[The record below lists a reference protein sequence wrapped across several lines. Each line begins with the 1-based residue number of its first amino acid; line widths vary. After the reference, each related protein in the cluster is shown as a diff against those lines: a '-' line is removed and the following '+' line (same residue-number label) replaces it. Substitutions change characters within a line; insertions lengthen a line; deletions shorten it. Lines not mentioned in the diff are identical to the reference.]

1 MFDRVSNTLLGETTS
16 DHYFIEYKRMRLTW
30 HVAIIQE
37 DIDVI
42 HARKVSRRGARCT
55 YSIIQ
60 LTFLEN
66 HLTFWDVKK
75 SWIIP
80 IIPLP
85 RQRNIKKI
93 FTHKQAS
100 RRRHS
105 FRMTSLHYES
115 YRDIHMIVSAND
127 LTPAAN
133 IIVWF

>member
-1 MFDRVSNTLLGETTS
+1 MFARVSNTLLGETTS
-16 DHYFIEYKRMRLTW
+16 DHYFTEYKRMRLTW

-42 HARKVSRRGARCT
+42 HTRKVSRRGARYT
-55 YSIIQ
+55 YSTY
-60 LTFLEN
+60 LLEN
-66 HLTFWDVKK
+66 RLTFWDAKK

-85 RQRNIKKI
+85 CQRNIKKI
-93 FTHKQAS
+93 FTNKQAS

-105 FRMTSLHYES
+105 FRTTSLHYES
-115 YRDIHMIVSAND
+115 YRDIHMIFSADD

-133 IIVWF
+133 ISVWF